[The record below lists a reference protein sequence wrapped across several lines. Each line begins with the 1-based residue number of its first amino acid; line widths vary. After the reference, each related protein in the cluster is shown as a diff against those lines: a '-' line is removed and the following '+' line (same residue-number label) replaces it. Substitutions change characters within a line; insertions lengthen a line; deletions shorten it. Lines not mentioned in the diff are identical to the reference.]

1 MALRPAARHYQDR
14 GSTLITAPA
23 VEPVTLAEMRTHL
36 RLHGDDTSENDL
48 LTDLIQEARQEIEQR
63 ISRAMIEQ
71 TWQLTIDHWPHGRE
85 PWWEGTKEAHI
96 HVLHGNYGW
105 LVLPKSPLISVESVT
120 VYDEDS
126 TAQSI
131 NVAQTFD
138 IDTAQ
143 EPGRLALK
151 SGQTWPVALR
161 PTNAIE
167 VVYKARF
174 TTSAD
179 DVQGPLKRAVRN
191 LAAYA
196 YQYRGDCSSEAAML
210 GAGVKG
216 VVDQYKVLKI

>member
-1 MALRPAARHYQDR
+1 MAIRPAARHYQDR

-23 VEPVTLAEMRTHL
+23 VEPVTLTEMRTHL
-36 RLHGDDTSENDL
+36 RLHSNDTSEDAYLFN
-48 LTDLIQEARQEIEQR
+48 LIREVREEIEQR
-63 ISRAMIEQ
+63 IGRAIIEQ

-131 NVAQTFD
+131 NVPETFD

-167 VVYKARF
+167 VVYKAGF
-174 TTSAD
+174 ATSAD
-179 DVQGPLKRAVRN
+179 DVPGPLKRAVRN
-191 LAAYA
+191 LVAYA
-196 YQYRGDCSSEAAML
+196 YQYRGDCSSEAAMIA
-210 GAGVKG
+210 AGVKG